1 MKIGILTFHRP
12 ANFGANLQA
21 YSTYT
26 YLSSLGYDV
35 KVIDYVKAA
44 NIKHGFYKSRPMLMK
59 YHIRE
64 CLRSIKHKLIK

>member
-1 MKIGILTFHRP
+1 MRIGITTWHT
-12 ANFGANLQA
+12 GANAGTFFQLFGL
-21 YSTYT
+21 YK
-26 YLSSLGYDV
+26 YLSERGHDV

-44 NIKHGFYKSRPMLMK
+44 NIKHGFYKSRLMLMK